1 MNKKILVVDDDPLF
15 VELAKDIIEAD
26 GIEVVS
32 AVHGAD
38 ALEKLT
44 RETVDLVIC
53 DIEMPV
59 MDGISF
65 SLKLRE
71 LNPTLPLVFVTGSTD
86 EAILRRARALSAG
99 NLIPKTNL
107 VSKLA
112 SLTGSLLLSHA

>member
-15 VELAKDIIEAD
+15 LELAKDLIETP
-26 GIEVVS
+26 GVEVVS
-32 AVHGAD
+32 AIHGAD
-38 ALEKLT
+38 ALEKLAT
-44 RETVDLVIC
+44 ETVDLVIC

-71 LNPTLPLVFVTGSTD
+71 VNPTLPLVFVTGSTD
-86 EAILRRARALSAG
+86 EAILQRARTLSAG
-99 NLIPKTNL
+99 NLIRKTHL
-107 VSKLA
+107 VSKLP

>member
-32 AVHGAD
+32 AIHGAD

>member
-26 GIEVVS
+26 GVEVVS

-38 ALEKLT
+38 ALEKLAT
-44 RETVDLVIC
+44 ETVDLVIC

-65 SLKLRE
+65 SMKLRE

-86 EAILRRARALSAG
+86 ETILRRARVLSAG
-99 NLIPKTNL
+99 NLIAKTNL

-112 SLTGSLLLSHA
+112 SLTGSLLFSHA